1 MSSTSNTINT
11 NSPARNSMKPPTI
24 QEEEEERGDS
34 RSLLDNPS
42 MGPSDLTA
50 REVSRRDI
58 RSQRVEILLREI
70 SGSNDRVESE
80 LVRLNSTCVEM
91 LSALVVNH
99 SIHSMSGW
107 HCCVWSDAVMLFYMG
122 NYSKR

>member
-24 QEEEEERGDS
+24 HQEEAERGDS

-50 REVSRRDI
+50 REVSTRDI
-58 RSQRVEILLREI
+58 KSQRVETLLREI

-80 LVRLNSTCVEM
+80 LVRLKSTCVEM
-91 LSALVVNH
+91 LSALVVNQ